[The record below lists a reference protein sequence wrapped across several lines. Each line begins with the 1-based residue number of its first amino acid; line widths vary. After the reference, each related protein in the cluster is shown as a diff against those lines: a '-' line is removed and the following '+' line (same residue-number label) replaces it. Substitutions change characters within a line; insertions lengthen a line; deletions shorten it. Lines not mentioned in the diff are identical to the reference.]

1 MVRLLLWLLG
11 LCALAVGL
19 VIAARHNDGFVL
31 LQWSPW
37 RVEMSL
43 NLFIVT
49 FLLGV
54 AVLYSL
60 FHLIDGLLRMPARAQ
75 GYRARQRRR
84 RAVTALRDAARL

>member
-31 LQWSPW
+31 IQWSPW
-37 RVEMSL
+37 RVELSL

-49 FLLGV
+49 LLLGV
-54 AVLYSL
+54 ALLYSL
-60 FHLIDGLLRMPARAQ
+60 FHFIGGLMRMPARAAR
-75 GYRARQRRR
+75 YRARQRR
-84 RAVTALRDAARL
+84 